1 MDRMSD
7 VKALVVELYAEF
19 NEKLGF
25 SPPELDIDDP
35 KSVEKAF
42 ERVFNADFKATR
54 NKTEF
59 PRALSLNLR
68 KSFADLLLLFD
79 GKDIKVIKEA
89 KDAKENATSEQKE

>member
-1 MDRMSD
+1 MSG
-7 VKALVVELYAEF
+7 VKSIVVELYAEF
-19 NEKLGF
+19 NEKLGL

-35 KSVEKAF
+35 KSVESAF

-89 KDAKENATSEQKE
+89 KDKALNKQKE